1 MAPWGGLSCCL
12 SAAALYLLGRSSG
25 RDAEVLKSVTRVNQL
40 KDLAQLLD
48 TASKVLPLVVTISGR
63 VGSDTPINCE
73 YSGLRGVIVE
83 ETAEQHFL
91 KHNDAGSWIQDS
103 ALMLS
108 MCKEVPWY
116 LDDGTGRTFV
126 VGGRGATGLEAG
138 RSFVRGTLD
147 YLQGLKMLGV
157 KRIERV
163 LPVGTPLTVVGE
175 AVKDDIGTV
184 RIQRPHK
191 GPFYISHKT
200 IDQLIANLGR
210 WARWY
215 KYASMGFTAVGV
227 YLLVKHT
234 FHYVMERKRHL
245 ELRRR
250 VLAAAA
256 KRAGHEDEG
265 SNATAENG
273 VDNKKDHLMPD
284 LCVICLEQE
293 YNSVF
298 VPCGHM
304 CCCMTCSSHLTNCP
318 LCRRLIEQSTSQM
331 AKNQTT
337 TKSETQSKGTYRNIF
352 TAFRRRVSTARPLE
366 TNRANVKPST
376 AMAASNKVLIEY
388 NHSSNAKR
396 LEPMKPGPVNIHQPG
411 PKAVKFQGGYSTN
424 NRTSGASN
432 EKFTDFID
440 HVKNKIKANSSF
452 VADENVAST
461 AKRVTTRRDSFNDRV
476 SHFINRGQAQNE
488 NYYYCCW

>member
-1 MAPWGGLSCCL
+1 MRKNTKKKKKKKKKWMDYSVVGEVDKEHEWINITALSSLGFIIPEMVPWGGLSCCL

-116 LDDGTGRTFV
+116 LDDDTGRTFV
-126 VGGRGATGLEAG
+126 VGGRGATGLVLTVGSEIFEEAG

-234 FHYVMERKRHL
+234 FHYMMERKRHW

-273 VDNKKDHLMPD
+273 VDNKKDLLMPN

-298 VPCGHM
+298 VPVFPKQPLYLHKVGVRFVHNTLPDPTCGIILGVVI
-304 CCCMTCSSHLTNCP
+304 C
-318 LCRRLIEQSTSQM
+318 
-331 AKNQTT
+331 
-337 TKSETQSKGTYRNIF
+337 
-352 TAFRRRVSTARPLE
+352 
-366 TNRANVKPST
+366 
-376 AMAASNKVLIEY
+376 
-388 NHSSNAKR
+388 
-396 LEPMKPGPVNIHQPG
+396 
-411 PKAVKFQGGYSTN
+411 AV
-424 NRTSGASN
+424 A
-432 EKFTDFID
+432 
-440 HVKNKIKANSSF
+440 
-452 VADENVAST
+452 
-461 AKRVTTRRDSFNDRV
+461 
-476 SHFINRGQAQNE
+476 
-488 NYYYCCW
+488 